1 MIPENPKIG
10 FIGFGEVAYHLSKGL
25 KKEGV
30 EHILAFTRSG
40 SQFLYYQRAKEA
52 DVELVP
58 ALEEL
63 VTRSEIVISAVHGH
77 VALDIAKDASRYIK
91 EGCIFADLNN
101 STPSSKKQAAEVINA
116 QGAQFADVG
125 LFEPPAHAGHKVL
138 MYVSG
143 DGAAQFK
150 KTMSK
155 YGLIIEVLEGEPHKA
170 TIIKTLANIYM
181 KGVQAVCLEVALSAQ
196 KAGVNLELL
205 GPLVTRPVKDLP
217 KDRELAFWSIRGA
230 QSAARKTAELK
241 DIVRAM
247 REWGIDPVMME
258 ATIKRLNLITEYK
271 LKDYLRNDVLLDDY
285 KAIIEAIDKT
295 VKERGVALK

>member
-1 MIPENPKIG
+1 MTLENPKIG

-25 KKEGV
+25 KKEGI
-30 EHILAFTRSG
+30 EQILAYSRS
-40 SQFLYYQRAKEA
+40 SSKSIYNKRANET

-58 ALEEL
+58 TLDEL
-63 VTRSEIVISAVHGH
+63 VTRSEIIISAVHGH
-77 VALDIAKDASRYIK
+77 VALDVAKDASRYIK

-101 STPSSKKQAAEVINA
+101 STPSAKKEAAEFINA
-116 QGAQFADVG
+116 KGAKFADVG

-143 DGAAQFK
+143 DGAEQFK
-150 KTMSK
+150 KVMSK
-155 YGLIIEVLEGEPHKA
+155 YGLIIKVLEGESYKA

-196 KAGVNLELL
+196 IAGVNLDLL

-217 KDRELAFWSIRGA
+217 KESELAFWSIRGA
-230 QSAARKTAELK
+230 QSAARKTAELQ
-241 DIVRAM
+241 DIVKAM
-247 REWGIDPVMME
+247 KEWGIDPVMME
-258 ATIKRLNLITEYK
+258 ATIKRLNLILEYK
-271 LKDYLRNDVLLDDY
+271 LHDYLADDIPLDDY

-295 VKERGVALK
+295 VKERGIDLK